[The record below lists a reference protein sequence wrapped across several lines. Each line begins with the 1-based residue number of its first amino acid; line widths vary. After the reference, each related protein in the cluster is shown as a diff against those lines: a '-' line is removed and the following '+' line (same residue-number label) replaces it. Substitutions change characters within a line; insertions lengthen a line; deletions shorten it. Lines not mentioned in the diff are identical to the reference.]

1 MQNGITQWLKTFLSN
16 MFTEIDN
23 VTWDLTKVLAG
34 FSISVALCLAIYSTV
49 IKKDTFSASDFGQ
62 GIATMFAGLGVALGF
77 KKDTTPKE

>member
-34 FSISVALCLAIYSTV
+34 LSISVALCLAIYSTV
-49 IKKDTFSASDFGQ
+49 IKKDTFDMSDFGT

-77 KKDTTPKE
+77 KKDTAPKE

>member
-1 MQNGITQWLKTFLSN
+1 MQNGITQWLKKFLGN
-16 MFTEIDN
+16 MFTEVDN

-49 IKKDTFSASDFGQ
+49 IKKDTFSMSDFGT
-62 GIATMFAGLGVALGF
+62 GIAALFAGLGVSLGM